1 MLILAKAVMAIML
14 GFCCSVF
21 FGYFAIKIL
30 KKRRVRQS
38 VSSSLGKSHL
48 AKEGTPTMGGII
60 FIIPTVVIMLLLA
73 LTGRIEFSTNLF
85 IVLFVFVSYALLG
98 LLDDV
103 LIIKKHNN
111 EGLSVFM
118 KLALQIVIAL
128 IFFYIFLSS
137 GNDPIVNI
145 HTLGIKLNLGWFYG
159 MFLLF
164 VLVASSNAVNITD
177 GLDGLAGGLSAI
189 AFATFGI
196 ITWGANWA
204 AGNEEVAIFC
214 FVLVGSLV
222 GFLVYNSHPAKIFMG
237 DTGSLALGAAL
248 ASVAIITNHELTL
261 VIVALVFIVETLS
274 VIIQS
279 VALIKFHTKV
289 FLMAPLHHH
298 FEKLGWS
305 EVDVVRL
312 FWSIGLLLG
321 MAAIVFGVWI

>member
-14 GFCCSVF
+14 GFSFSVV
-21 FGYFAIKIL
+21 FGYFVIKL
-30 KKRRVRQS
+30 FNRKKISQS
-38 VSSSLGKSHL
+38 VSSTLGKRHMSK
-48 AKEGTPTMGGII
+48 AGTPTMGGVI
-60 FIIPTVVIMLLLA
+60 FIIPTILIMGA
-73 LTGRIEFSTNLF
+73 LMLTHKVEFSTNLF
-85 IVLFVFVSYALLG
+85 IVLFVFLAYGLLG
-98 LLDDV
+98 YTDDY

-111 EGLSVFM
+111 AGLSIFT

-145 HTLGIKLNLGWFYG
+145 HTLGIKLNLGFMYG

-164 VLVASSNAVNITD
+164 VLVATSNAVNITD

-189 AFATFGI
+189 AFFAFGI

-204 AGNEEVAIFC
+204 TGYEGIAVFC
-214 FVLVGSLV
+214 FVLVGALV
-222 GFLVYNSHPAKIFMG
+222 GFLVYNGHPAKIFMG

-248 ASVAIITNHELTL
+248 ASVAIITNHEVTL
-261 VIVALVFIVETLS
+261 VIVALVFVIETLS
-274 VIIQS
+274 VIIQWIAIS
-279 VALIKFHTKV
+279 KFHTKV

-298 FEKLGWS
+298 FEKLGWA

-312 FWSIGLLLG
+312 FWSVGLILS
-321 MAAIVFGVWI
+321 MAAIAFGVWI

>member
-14 GFCCSVF
+14 GFSFSVL
-21 FGYFAIKIL
+21 FGYFVIKL
-30 KKRRVRQS
+30 FNRKKISQS
-38 VSSSLGKSHL
+38 VSATLGKRHIEK
-48 AKEGTPTMGGII
+48 AGTPTMGGII
-60 FIIPTVVIMLLLA
+60 FIIPTIIIMVA
-73 LTGRIEFSTNLF
+73 LVLTHKVDFSTNLF
-85 IVLFVFVSYALLG
+85 IVLFVFLAYALLG
-98 LLDDV
+98 YTDDH
-103 LIIKKHNN
+103 LIIKKRSN
-111 EGLSVFM
+111 EGLSIFT

-145 HTLGIKLNLGWFYG
+145 HTLGIKINMGFMYG

-164 VLVASSNAVNITD
+164 VLVATSNAVNITD

-189 AFATFGI
+189 AFFAFGI

-204 AGNEEVAIFC
+204 TGNEGIAVFC
-214 FVLVGSLV
+214 FVLVGALF
-222 GFLVYNSHPAKIFMG
+222 GFLVYNGHPAKIFMG

-261 VIVALVFIVETLS
+261 VIVALVFVIETLS
-274 VIIQS
+274 VIIQWIAIS
-279 VALIKFHTKV
+279 KFHTKV

-312 FWSIGLLLG
+312 FWSIGLILS
-321 MAAIVFGVWI
+321 MAAIAFGVWF

>member
-14 GFCCSVF
+14 GFCFSVF
-21 FGYFAIKIL
+21 FGYFAIKLL
-30 KKRRVRQS
+30 KKRHIRQS
-38 VSSSLGKSHL
+38 VSSSLGKKHL

-60 FIIPTVVIMLLLA
+60 FIIPTVVIMLLLV

-189 AFATFGI
+189 AFAAFGI

-214 FVLVGSLV
+214 FVLVGALV
-222 GFLVYNSHPAKIFMG
+222 GFLVYNAHPAKIFMG

-261 VIVALVFIVETLS
+261 VIVALVFIIETLS
-274 VIIQS
+274 VIIQY
-279 VALIKFHTKV
+279 VALIKFKTKV

-312 FWSIGLLLG
+312 FWSVGLLLG
-321 MAAIVFGVWI
+321 MAAIGFGVWI